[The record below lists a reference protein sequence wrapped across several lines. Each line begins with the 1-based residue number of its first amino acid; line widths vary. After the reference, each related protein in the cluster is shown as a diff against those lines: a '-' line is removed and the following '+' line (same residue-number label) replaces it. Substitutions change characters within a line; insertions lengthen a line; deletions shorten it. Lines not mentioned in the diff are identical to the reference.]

1 LIRREIPTRRLET
14 LTDVLSKVE
23 EILRR
28 VRNEGDN
35 ALTQLALQ
43 FDGVELNNLE
53 AERWELEEGAERLDP
68 EVKRSIDTVWN
79 QLESFHSLMKPPSM
93 GGGRSGIE
101 YGVNWV
107 PIDRVGIYVPG
118 GRKTYPSTLMMTGIP
133 ARVAGVKEIY
143 VCTPVKT
150 SVDPAIAYIALKLN
164 VDGVYKVGGAQAI
177 GALAYGTQTIKK
189 VDKIVGPGNVFVQ
202 AAKYLVSAEV
212 GIDGIEGPTE
222 LVVIADE
229 IANPTR
235 VALDLMAQGEHGP
248 GSVLVLISPSEA
260 LLNKVEE
267 LLPQEGTFY
276 LIKSSDLEE
285 AVNVANELAP
295 EHLSLYVRNAD
306 ELLRHVRNAGAIT
319 VGDTPPALLD
329 YSAGPDHVLPT
340 SGWARFRGGLTVYDF
355 LKGIAYVRS
364 KNPDR
369 ELIRAAMKLAEYEG
383 FTVHSRS
390 MGVRYE

>member
-1 LIRREIPTRRLET
+1 MIRREIPTRRLET

-68 EVKRSIDTVWN
+68 EVKRSIDMVWN

-93 GGGRSGIE
+93 GGGRGGIE

>member
-1 LIRREIPTRRLET
+1 
-14 LTDVLSKVE
+14 
-23 EILRR
+23 
-28 VRNEGDN
+28 
-35 ALTQLALQ
+35 
-43 FDGVELNNLE
+43 
-53 AERWELEEGAERLDP
+53 
-68 EVKRSIDTVWN
+68 
-79 QLESFHSLMKPPSM
+79 
-93 GGGRSGIE
+93 
-101 YGVNWV
+101 
-107 PIDRVGIYVPG
+107 
-118 GRKTYPSTLMMTGIP
+118 MMTGIP